1 MHAHVSLLYML
12 ILCTYVGTPTL
23 VPPTGTSTVLRG
35 FITLTCGQDV
45 IVPTF
50 MEVSALFISCLVF
63 NGTEPLTFS
72 VIKDGVL
79 ISGSSFSQFYVSPNE
94 TSYGTYTFI
103 VSSEKCGH
111 ASAVSRILR
120 QGKLLIKLCSHCFN
134 IICMQACI
142 TNI

>member
-1 MHAHVSLLYML
+1 MHVHVSLLYML

-23 VPPTGTSTVLRG
+23 VPPTGIPTVLRG

-50 MEVSALFISCLVF
+50 MGVSALFISCLVF

-72 VIKDGVL
+72 VVKDGVL
-79 ISGSSFSQFYVSPNE
+79 LNSKSSFTQFYVSPNE
-94 TSYGTYTFI
+94 SSYGTYTFT

-120 QGKLLIKLCSHCFN
+120 QG
-134 IICMQACI
+134 
-142 TNI
+142 

>member
-1 MHAHVSLLYML
+1 MHTHVILLYML
-12 ILCTYVGTPTL
+12 TLCTHAGTPTL

-50 MEVSALFISCLVF
+50 MGVSALFISCLVF

-72 VIKDGVL
+72 VVKDGVL
-79 ISGSSFSQFYVSPNE
+79 NSESSFTQFYVSPNE
-94 TSYGTYTFI
+94 SSYGTYTFT

-120 QGKLLIKLCSHCFN
+120 QGN
-134 IICMQACI
+134 Y
-142 TNI
+142 